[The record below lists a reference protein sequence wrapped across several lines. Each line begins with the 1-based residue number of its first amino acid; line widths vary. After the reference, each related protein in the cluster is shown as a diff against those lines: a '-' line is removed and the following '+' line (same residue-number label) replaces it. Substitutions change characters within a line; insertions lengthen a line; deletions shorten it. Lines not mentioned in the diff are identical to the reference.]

1 MKEINEKD
9 GNTWLL
15 FYELNVIYEIIY
27 RVAAK
32 NVMKQCFSN
41 TQSH

>member
-1 MKEINEKD
+1 MKKMETL
-9 GNTWLL
+9 GFY